1 MLQLSNKEIKL
12 FAMIM
17 WIVSTLLSPV
27 LLFIYWRITEYTG
40 VSLFPN
46 IAPKNADLLIGTITS
61 FSITMTGFIAAIG
74 AYILSVSNNPSFA
87 LWRNAGYLKLFYHL
101 YAASITFLLFTFSFC
116 ILMLLF
122 GQTVILLKVILT
134 LVIVNFIHIALLTT
148 TAINQT
154 KNSTSN

>member
-1 MLQLSNKEIKL
+1 MRQLSNKEIKS
-12 FAMIM
+12 FALVM
-17 WIVSTLLSPV
+17 WLISALLSPA

-46 IAPKNADLLIGTITS
+46 IVPKNADLLIGIITS

-74 AYILSVSNNPSFA
+74 AYILSVSNKPSFKI
-87 LWRNAGYLKLFYHL
+87 WRNAGYLKLFYHL

-116 ILMLLF
+116 ILMLLS
-122 GQTVILLKVILT
+122 GQAVILLKVILT
-134 LVIVNFIHIALLTT
+134 LVIVNFIHIALITT

-154 KNSTSN
+154 KNSTSS